1 MAELEPLPDNAEDA
15 RARARAEEE
24 ALRQERLVPIA
35 IIRGADAGL
44 RALTSFVHSNALII
58 VSLSTTF
65 RVAAVIQQIRD
76 SVLCSRELFFLD
88 MFPLEV
94 FRCFS

>member
-15 RARARAEEE
+15 RVRARAEEE

-44 RALTSFVHSNALII
+44 E
-58 VSLSTTF
+58 
-65 RVAAVIQQIRD
+65 AA
-76 SVLCSRELFFLD
+76 E
-88 MFPLEV
+88 P
-94 FRCFS
+94 